1 VLKVAVPAQ
10 AGHLTGEGC
19 HVGDAGVHRRRRQ
32 CGRGTPGAVRLV
44 ELADRLGLSGEPD
57 RLAGRGQPAR
67 LGTGRAGC

>member
-1 VLKVAVPAQ
+1 
-10 AGHLTGEGC
+10 
-19 HVGDAGVHRRRRQ
+19 
-32 CGRGTPGAVRLV
+32 LV